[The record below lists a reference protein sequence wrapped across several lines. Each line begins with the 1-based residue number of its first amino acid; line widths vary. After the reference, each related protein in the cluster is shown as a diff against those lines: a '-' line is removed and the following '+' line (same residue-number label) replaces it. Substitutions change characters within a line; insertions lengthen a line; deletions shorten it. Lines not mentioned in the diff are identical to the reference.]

1 MEEKSFFSEDALT
14 KIRKARQIF
23 LKFAV
28 GILIAELAFGAVLI
42 LIGAWDLA
50 IGRIQ
55 GTFLILALILFL
67 GINSFIRLEK
77 GNKIIQTFALIEFI
91 SSLVF
96 GVFVFL
102 LMWEIV
108 PANWTEEIIKIS
120 SYNSRAY
127 TTTISHMTFWAIA
140 TLVSSYAAIA
150 GFCIANIMSIETT
163 IKVVKPL
170 KITAIVCTFYLW
182 IFGTII
188 TIIQPEFKDVEKL
201 YQLSGLAGLALVV
214 TALAASIISK
224 ANKNK
229 QENVARIV
237 NGNNLS
243 QNMPKTEAEIRAEI
257 EEKVRREMIEKEIR
271 TKLEAEQVD
280 SINNDASKLSTNEP
294 PE

>member
-1 MEEKSFFSEDALT
+1 MEEKSFFNEDTLV
-14 KIRKARQIF
+14 KIQKTRKIF

-42 LIGAWDLA
+42 LTGFWDLA

-55 GTFLILALILFL
+55 GTFLIFALILFL

-96 GVFVFL
+96 GVFAFL

-108 PANWTEEIIKIS
+108 PANWMEEITKIS
-120 SYNSRAY
+120 SYNSRSY
-127 TTTISHMTFWAIA
+127 TTTVSHMTFWTIA
-140 TLVSSYAAIA
+140 MLVASYATAA
-150 GFCIANIMSIETT
+150 GFCIANIMSIKTT
-163 IKVVKPL
+163 IKAVKPL
-170 KITAIVCTFYLW
+170 KITAIICTFYLW

-188 TIIQPEFKDVEKL
+188 TIIQPEFSDVEKL
-201 YQLSGLAGLALVV
+201 YQLSGLAGLALVI
-214 TALAASIISK
+214 TTLAASIISK

-243 QNMPKTEAEIRAEI
+243 QNIPKTEAEIRAEI

-271 TKLEAEQVD
+271 TKLEAEQIN
-280 SINNDASKLSTNEP
+280 SANNDTKKSSTNNPLE
-294 PE
+294 